1 MDNYKSFYEVLGV
14 SKDATLREIKDAYRK
29 KAMEFHPDVNPNK
42 ENCHKMMCLINEIYS
57 VLRNPISR
65 TAYDKSLETRN
76 TEVNSSPST
85 EESEESVNVKKK
97 TYPSSST
104 YQSNI
109 DYNVYNKDDYNNEEQ
124 EEFINLI
131 EYLKNVFLVDFAYLF
146 TSLDDNIQMSEL
158 FEKILDLEKE
168 KFHKKGKSNR
178 M

>member
-1 MDNYKSFYEVLGV
+1 
-14 SKDATLREIKDAYRK
+14 
-29 KAMEFHPDVNPNK
+29 MEFHPDVNPNK

-65 TAYDKSLETRN
+65 TAYDKSLEIRN

-97 TYPSSST
+97 TYPNSST

-124 EEFINLI
+124 EEFISFI
-131 EYLKNVFLVDFAYLF
+131 EYINQIIMDDLSYLF
-146 TSLDDNIQMSEL
+146 NSWEENIQMGDL
-158 FEKILDLEKE
+158 LEKILEHEKE
-168 KFHKKGKSNR
+168 KIHKKGKSNR